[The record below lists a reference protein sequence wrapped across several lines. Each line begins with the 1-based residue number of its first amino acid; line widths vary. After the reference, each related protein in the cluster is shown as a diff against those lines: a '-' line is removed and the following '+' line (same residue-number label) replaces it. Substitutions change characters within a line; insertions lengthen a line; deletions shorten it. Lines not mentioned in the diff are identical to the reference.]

1 MRSMVAYE
9 TEEQQVEA
17 IKSWWKHNGIAVTTG
32 VILGIAALGGWRGW
46 FWYQEK
52 QAIAASDLY
61 VQMQTA
67 VGKDD
72 TDTLQTQAG
81 ILRTD
86 YKSTVY
92 AILAALHEAK
102 IQVEKGDLAAAG
114 DSLRWVIDHSG
125 QDAVQDVARI
135 RLARVLVADGK
146 LDEAATVIDR
156 DFPEAYASLVDEI
169 RGDIFV
175 AKGET
180 VQAKQVYD
188 RALESADTGQVK
200 FLQMKRDDLG
210 N

>member
-1 MRSMVAYE
+1 MVAYE

-32 VILGIAALGGWRGW
+32 VVLGIAALGGWRGW
-46 FWYQEK
+46 LWYQEK

-61 VQMQTA
+61 VQVQAA
-67 VGKDD
+67 VGGNDV
-72 TDTLQTQAG
+72 DTLQAQSSV
-81 ILRTD
+81 LRTD

-92 AILAALHEAK
+92 AILAALYEAK
-102 IQVEKGDLAAAG
+102 MQVEKGDLAAAG
-114 DSLRWVIDHSG
+114 DSLHWVIDHSD
-125 QDAVQDVARI
+125 QDAVQDIARI
-135 RLARVLVADGK
+135 RLARVLVAGNK
-146 LDEAATVIDR
+146 LDEAAAVIDR
-156 DFPEAYASLVDEI
+156 DFPGAYASLVDEI

-180 VQAKQVYD
+180 AQAKQAYD
-188 RALESADTGQVK
+188 QALESAGTSQVK